1 MNLTI
6 LGPDDP
12 ALQALE
18 QACTEQPQLN
28 VRVEIIPWADY
39 RNTLLDALKSP
50 ATPYQAVCVPG
61 HVWLPELTQASHFFN
76 LSDLADGVEPSNL
89 AAYDAGGLVPS
100 VKAECH
106 YQNQWIMLPL
116 FTDGHIVFY
125 RSDLLE
131 LPEQIRPSDLEAYA
145 KVMNLPD
152 GMSPLGLKAHASE
165 ILLDW
170 LPYLWERGGELFD
183 KHLHPIFNS
192 PAGVDALKYYSS
204 LKKFA
209 PPETHQFGNN
219 EIASALTEGGVAA
232 AVSWGGQAASIFDP
246 KKNPFHAVMKTTCLA
261 NAWNA
266 TWGVCIPANQPRSQA
281 VETLNNL
288 MQMMDLSCDQNV
300 TRIAGSPV
308 RLSSYSPQQKEIYPW
323 LASQQAMLESCKTLP
338 LLPQIGSFLGI
349 LYAAVYSVFTEA
361 ESPQEALDKAVAAIL
376 AN

>member
-18 QACTEQPQLN
+18 QACIEQPQLN
-28 VRVEIIPWADY
+28 ARVEIIPWTDY
-39 RNTLLDALKSP
+39 RNKLLDALKSP
-50 ATPYQAVCVPG
+50 VTPYQAVCVPG
-61 HVWLPELTQASHFFN
+61 HVWLPELTHAEYFFN
-76 LSDLADGVEPSNL
+76 LNELTGEVKPSTL
-89 AAYDAGGLVPS
+89 AAYDANGLMPS

-106 YQNQWIMLPL
+106 YQNQWVMLPL

-131 LPEQIRPSDLEAYA
+131 LPKQIRPSDLESYA
-145 KVMNLPD
+145 KAMNLPD
-152 GMSPLGLKAHASE
+152 GMFPLALKAHASE

-170 LPYLWERGGELFD
+170 LPYLWERGGDLFD
-183 KHLHPIFNS
+183 EHLHPIFNS
-192 PAGVDALKYYSS
+192 PASVDALKYYIS

-219 EIASALTEGGVAA
+219 EIASALTDGWVAA

-246 KKNPFHAVMKTTCLA
+246 KKNPFHAVMKTTSLA

-266 TWGVCIPANQPRSQA
+266 TWGVCIPANQARQQA

-288 MQMMDLSCDQNV
+288 MQLMDLNCDQNV

-308 RLSSYSPQQKEIYPW
+308 RLSSYSPQQKEIFPW
-323 LASQQAMLESCKTLP
+323 LASQQAMLENCKTLP
-338 LLPQIGSFLGI
+338 LLPQVGSFLGI
-349 LYAAVYSVFTEA
+349 LYTAVHSAFTEA
-361 ESPQEALDKAVAAIL
+361 ESPQQALDQAAATIL
-376 AN
+376 AD